1 VLVDVEIKARDVLVQ
16 GLLWARGRVM
26 DGSWGLFC
34 LQFLFKIPLIPA
46 NLSGIPL
53 ARRLQVQLGGNA
65 LPMSSAPWS

>member
-1 VLVDVEIKARDVLVQ
+1 
-16 GLLWARGRVM
+16 M